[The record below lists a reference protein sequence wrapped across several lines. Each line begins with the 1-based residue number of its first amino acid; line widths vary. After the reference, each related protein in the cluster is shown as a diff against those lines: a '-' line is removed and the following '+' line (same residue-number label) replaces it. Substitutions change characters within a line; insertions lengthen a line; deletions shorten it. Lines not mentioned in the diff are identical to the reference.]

1 MRKPVPPSQILAVT
15 LRFLATGESYASL
28 EYQFRISKSLLSN
41 MIPYTCELIFSLLK
55 DEYMPCPQAEWEWE
69 EISQQFDERWQLPNC
84 VGAGDGKHI
93 RIKCPRNSGSR
104 YFNYKGY
111 FSIVLMAFV
120 GPRYEFLFVD
130 AGCQGS
136 ASDGGVFRSTK
147 LWKALKENSV
157 YLPPAKPLPSRDQFY
172 EDDEDLNIE
181 HYFVCD
187 DAFPLG
193 MNLMKP
199 YSKSR
204 LTDEKRIFNYR
215 LSRARR
221 VSENAFGILAARFR
235 VLHTM
240 MCLDPIKVRNVVLAC
255 CTLHN
260 MLLSK
265 SSQSYCPAGSIDY
278 EDENGKVIPGSW
290 RRDIGNTGNFISLP
304 KCRERHPKN
313 ADDMRDILCDYV
325 NGPGAVPWQWKVLV
339 A

>member
-1 MRKPVPPSQILAVT
+1 MQKPVPPSQILALT
-15 LRFLATGESYASL
+15 LPFLGTGESYASL
-28 EYQFRISKSLLSN
+28 ECQFRISKILLSN

-55 DEYMPCPQAEWEWE
+55 EEHMPCPQAEW
-69 EISQQFDERWQLPNC
+69 SQKRFLSNLKKGGSFQTVLVQEMANTSALS
-84 VGAGDGKHI
+84 AH
-93 RIKCPRNSGSR
+93 RIVTHNT
-104 YFNYKGY
+104 
-111 FSIVLMAFV
+111 SITKATLAFV
-120 GPRYEFLFVD
+120 GPRYEFLFDD
-130 AGCQGS
+130 AGCEGS
-136 ASDGGVFRSTK
+136 ASDGGVFRCTK

-172 EDDEDLNIE
+172 KDDVDLNIE

-187 DAFPLG
+187 DAFPLS

-204 LTDEKRIFNYR
+204 LTDEKRIFNYL

-240 MCLDPIKVRNVVLAC
+240 MCLDPRKARTVVLAC

-265 SSQSYCPAGSIDY
+265 SSQSYCPSGSIDY
-278 EDENGKVIPGSW
+278 EDENGKVIPGS
-290 RRDIGNTGNFISLP
+290 
-304 KCRERHPKN
+304 
-313 ADDMRDILCDYV
+313 
-325 NGPGAVPWQWKVLV
+325 
-339 A
+339 

>member
-1 MRKPVPPSQILAVT
+1 MIQHRV
-15 LRFLATGESYASL
+15 F
-28 EYQFRISKSLLSN
+28 LSN
-41 MIPYTCELIFSLLK
+41 LKKGGSFQTVLVQEMANTSISSAHRIVAHDTSITKATLALYLWHLWVQDMNFFLL
-55 DEYMPCPQAEWEWE
+55 M
-69 EISQQFDERWQLPNC
+69 
-84 VGAGDGKHI
+84 H
-93 RIKCPRNSGSR
+93 
-104 YFNYKGY
+104 
-111 FSIVLMAFV
+111 
-120 GPRYEFLFVD
+120 D
-130 AGCQGS
+130 AREVQVTR
-136 ASDGGVFRSTK
+136 GVFRSPK

-157 YLPPAKPLPSRDQFY
+157 YLPPAKPLLSRDQFY

-221 VSENAFGILAARFR
+221 VSEDAFGILAARFR

-240 MCLDPIKVRNVVLAC
+240 MCLDPRKARNVVLAC

-265 SSQSYCPAGSIDY
+265 SSQSYYPAGSIDY

-290 RRDIGNTGNFISLP
+290 RRHIGNTGNFISLP

-313 ADDMRDILCDYV
+313 AV
-325 NGPGAVPWQWKVLV
+325 
-339 A
+339 

>member
-41 MIPYTCELIFSLLK
+41 MIPYT
-55 DEYMPCPQAEWEWE
+55 
-69 EISQQFDERWQLPNC
+69 
-84 VGAGDGKHI
+84 
-93 RIKCPRNSGSR
+93 
-104 YFNYKGY
+104 
-111 FSIVLMAFV
+111 SIL
-120 GPRYEFLFVD
+120 
-130 AGCQGS
+130 
-136 ASDGGVFRSTK
+136 VFRSTK

-157 YLPPAKPLPSRDQFY
+157 YLPPAKPLLSRDQFY

-199 YSKSR
+199 YSKNR

-240 MCLDPIKVRNVVLAC
+240 MCLDPRKARNVVLAC

-265 SSQSYCPAGSIDY
+265 SSQSYCPVGSIDY
-278 EDENGKVIPGSW
+278 EDENGKVIPVSW

-304 KCRERHPKN
+304 KFRERHPKN
-313 ADDMRDILCDYV
+313 ADDMRARCCTM
-325 NGPGAVPWQWKVLV
+325 AVQSACCL